1 MKIELI
7 LERAFNTFTSKN
19 RPPDVSDAMEEESL
33 SR

>member
-7 LERAFNTFTSKN
+7 LERAFSTFTSKN
-19 RPPDVSDAMEEESL
+19 RAPDVNDVMEEESL